1 MMKIIHPMAR
11 LCLRLLGKI
20 DSSMA
25 PIFTRFRSI
34 RGIAKKVYLFPNS
47 RGGWLD
53 PRSEIKYAKNISI
66 GQRCVISVCTLGAKS
81 QISLGDDVTISK
93 GAVLETGSLTRKG
106 TGRHKSS
113 PIIIGN
119 RVWISANAIVLGG
132 AIIEDDCVIAA
143 GAVFKGHLLAGTT
156 YYR

>member
-1 MMKIIHPMAR
+1 MMKIIHLPLR

-20 DSSMA
+20 DNSIA
-25 PIFTRFRSI
+25 PIFTGFRSI

-53 PRSEIKYAKNISI
+53 PRSEIKYPKNISI
-66 GQRCVISVCTLGAKS
+66 GHDCVISMCTLGAKS

-106 TGRHKSS
+106 AERHKSS
-113 PIIIGN
+113 PIKIGN
-119 RVWISANAIVLGG
+119 RVWVCANAIVLGG
-132 AIIEDDCVIAA
+132 SIIEDDCVIAA
-143 GAVFKGHLLAGTT
+143 GAVFKGHLLAGTI
-156 YYR
+156 YSK